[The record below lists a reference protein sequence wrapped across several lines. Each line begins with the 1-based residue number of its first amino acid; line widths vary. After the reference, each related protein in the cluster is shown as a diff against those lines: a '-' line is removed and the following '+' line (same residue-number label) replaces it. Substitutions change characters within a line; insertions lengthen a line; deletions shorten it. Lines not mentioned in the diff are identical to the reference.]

1 MEKEKEDCARPGFLK
16 LACDSRVLWEHLSKT
31 QHLQLGCTSAKTA
44 LLPTD
49 VTKNLILCPYVLYNL
64 E

>member
-16 LACDSRVLWEHLSKT
+16 LACDSPVLWEHLSKT
-31 QHLQLGCTSAKTA
+31 QHLQLACTSPKTA
-44 LLPTD
+44 LLPT
-49 VTKNLILCPYVLYNL
+49 KNLILCLYVLYNL